1 MGEPACESGCVEIK
15 DEGIHRWV
23 YEAFIDRLAQA
34 TGSRARQLPATLER
48 GTTVG
53 KHTSVVEYDRGRDLD
68 HALELDIE
76 LAALARCAT
85 ANV

>member
-1 MGEPACESGCVEIK
+1 
-15 DEGIHRWV
+15 
-23 YEAFIDRLAQA
+23 
-34 TGSRARQLPATLER
+34 LPATLER